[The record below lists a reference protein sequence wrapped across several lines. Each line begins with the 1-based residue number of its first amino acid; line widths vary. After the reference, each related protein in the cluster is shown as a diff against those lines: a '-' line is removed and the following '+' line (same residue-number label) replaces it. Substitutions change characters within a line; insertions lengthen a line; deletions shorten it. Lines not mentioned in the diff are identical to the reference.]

1 MVPVASDGISRAPP
15 YSGNPPGDRPFSP
28 TGLLPSVAGL
38 SSPLRLKICFV
49 TPWRL
54 RNNAGWLLQHPWSN
68 TCGLSHPTGLGC
80 SRFARRYYGNRGC
93 FLFLGLLRCFSSPTY
108 LPCPMCSSKDDTALP
123 VPGFPIRKS
132 PDLRLFGDY
141 PELFAACHVLPRL
154 LPPRHP
160 PHALT
165 ILVVKT
171 FATLCSFQGA
181 SESRHKPV
189 SRQAYARRS
198 ILLTLHHNA
207 AGQHYCARHQGY
219 ENPVRD
225 SQPALMYENP

>member
-1 MVPVASDGISRAPP
+1 
-15 YSGNPPGDRPFSP
+15 
-28 TGLLPSVAGL
+28 
-38 SSPLRLKICFV
+38 
-49 TPWRL
+49 
-54 RNNAGWLLQHPWSN
+54 
-68 TCGLSHPTGLGC
+68 
-80 SRFARRYYGNRGC
+80 
-93 FLFLGLLRCFSSPTY
+93 
-108 LPCPMCSSKDDTALP
+108 MCSDKDDTALP
-123 VPGFPIRKS
+123 VPGFPIRIS

-181 SESRHKPV
+181 SESRHKPI
-189 SRQAYARRS
+189 SKQASACFS
-198 ILLTLHHNA
+198 VLLTLHHNA
-207 AGQHYCARHQGY
+207 TGQHDSACDQRY

-225 SQPALMYENP
+225 SHSALMDENPQNYYQQRYTCQAHHHQRHRYRNV